1 LRAREPRRTI
11 DATRMGEPERIKTR
25 TTETSLDAD
34 GLLRGR
40 EFPGTETT
48 LDDAKALVVAL
59 RKLAGG
65 VRRPL
70 VMDISES
77 KSVTRDARAYL
88 AGEEMASTVSAIG
101 LVVGSALSRALGSF
115 YLTFNRPKVP
125 VRLFGSP
132 DEAAA
137 WLRTTLVKT

>member
-1 LRAREPRRTI
+1 MA
-11 DATRMGEPERIKTR
+11 ASERIRTR
-25 TTETSLDAD
+25 TTEVWLDEH

-40 EFPGTETT
+40 EDPGTETT
-48 LDDAKALVVAL
+48 LDDAHALVAAV
-59 RKLAGG
+59 RKATGG
-65 VRRPL
+65 TRRPV

-88 AGEEMASTVSAIG
+88 AGDEMEASVVAIA

-125 VRLFGSP
+125 TRLFGSM
-132 DEAAA
+132 DEAVVWA
-137 WLRTTLVKT
+137 RTFIKE